1 MAKLRKVRSHCK
13 VIKIKNVNDEI
24 LIIEQRYI
32 TKLSL
37 ICLALTNV
45 FLNNSD
51 VCQIISETFARSSA
65 FVR

>member
-1 MAKLRKVRSHCK
+1 MKK
-13 VIKIKNVNDEI
+13 I

-51 VCQIISETFARSSA
+51 VCQIVLYGFSLSHF
-65 FVR
+65 

>member
-1 MAKLRKVRSHCK
+1 MKK
-13 VIKIKNVNDEI
+13 I